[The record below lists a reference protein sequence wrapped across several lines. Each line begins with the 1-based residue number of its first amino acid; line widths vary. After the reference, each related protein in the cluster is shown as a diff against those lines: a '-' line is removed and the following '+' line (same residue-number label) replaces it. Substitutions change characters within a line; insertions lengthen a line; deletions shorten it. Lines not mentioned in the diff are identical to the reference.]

1 MAVGKT
7 VRARYKGDRLVE
19 LLEPIELEAG
29 KEVTVTILDLP
40 RPAEPDAFEKAAGGW
55 AGIVDVDAF
64 LKDRARTKRIR
75 RPRVAF

>member
-7 VRARYKGDRLVE
+7 VRARYKGDRLFETLEPVE
-19 LLEPIELEAG
+19 LEIG
-29 KEVTVTILDLP
+29 KEISLTILDLP
-40 RPAEPDAFEKAAGGW
+40 GSPEPDAFEKAAGGW

-75 RPRVAF
+75 RPRITL